1 MYIVHA
7 VLMYFE
13 IYLELF
19 SDPVEH
25 SDEIISTSNLN
36 MTLANS
42 SLSEEVTP
50 ENDLEDENMFGKD
63 YRNKN
68 DDDTGYKEN
77 TENDQQGFYNNE
89 FSTPVSS
96 LT

>member
-7 VLMYFE
+7 ALMYFE

-25 SDEIISTSNLN
+25 SDEILSTSNLN

-42 SLSEEVTP
+42 SLSEEVMS

-63 YRNKN
+63 YRNKS
-68 DDDTGYKEN
+68 DDDTGYKED
-77 TENDQQGFYNNE
+77 TANDQQGIYNNE
-89 FSTPVSS
+89 FFTPVSS